1 MLDANG
7 TFETNGKDNNN
18 LPTNIRVPF
27 PPSYG
32 RSLGFGGQ
40 PLPPSLRPHFPSEYS
55 SSLLSATSN
64 HLSSSSG
71 KDEPRLRHSSKSP
84 EPLRSRS
91 PKSNNNRPLEI
102 ERAHDSHENQDNIAR
117 EGVDGEQN
125 EHSRTTSTPIASKD
139 NNGLNENEVYNCDGP
154 RQERKK
160 ETLELSSLLPSN
172 SENTSKISAES
183 IAT

>member
-1 MLDANG
+1 MLDVNG

-18 LPTNIRVPF
+18 LPTNLRVPF

-55 SSLLSATSN
+55 SSSLSTTSN

-71 KDEPRLRHSSKSP
+71 KDETNIRHSSKSP

-91 PKSNNNRPLEI
+91 PKSNNNRSLEI
-102 ERAHDSHENQDNIAR
+102 ERVHRSNETEANNDRAE
-117 EGVDGEQN
+117 VDGEPN
-125 EHSRTTSTPIASKD
+125 EYSNTTSTPIASKD
-139 NNGLNENEVYNCDGP
+139 NNGVNDNEVYNCDVP

-160 ETLELSSLLPSN
+160 EALELSSLLPSN
-172 SENTSKISAES
+172 SENTSKISTES